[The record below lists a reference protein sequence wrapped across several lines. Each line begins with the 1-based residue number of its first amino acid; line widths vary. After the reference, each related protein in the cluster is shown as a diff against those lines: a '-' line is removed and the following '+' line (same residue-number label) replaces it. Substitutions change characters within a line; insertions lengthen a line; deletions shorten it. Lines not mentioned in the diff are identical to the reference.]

1 MKQSVHDPL
10 NNTIDDP
17 TRSVELVLGD
27 NDLTSVTQKV
37 SDIVLESKTPLAWY
51 VAFTFFAGLTG
62 ILFLMIAYLFVE
74 GVGVWG
80 LNNPVGWGWA
90 IVNFVF
96 WVGIGHAGT
105 LISAILFLLR
115 QKWRTSIN
123 RFAEAMTIFAVVCAG
138 IFPGIHVGRV
148 WVVYWLFPLPNY
160 QAMWPNFRSPL
171 LWDVF
176 AVGTYATVSLLFWYT
191 GMVPDLATLRD
202 RARNK
207 VQQILRLLGPG
218 LARQP
223 PPLAPL
229 REGLPAAGRSGH
241 AAGAVG
247 ALGGVLRLRHQSAA
261 RLAHDHLPALL
272 RGRRR
277 VQRLRHGGH
286 AAHSGAPVVRPEGD
300 HHAPSPGEHEQDH
313 PGHRFDGRLRLRHRV
328 LHRLVRRQ
336 PLRELR
342 LRQPGLRS
350 LRLGLLDHG
359 QLQRHHPAALLVQED
374 PHQHS
379 RSCGC
384 STSS

>member
-1 MKQSVHDPL
+1 MKSSVTDPL
-10 NNTIDDP
+10 NNTSDDP
-17 TRSVELVLGD
+17 TRPTELILGGHD
-27 NDLTSVTQKV
+27 FTTLTAKV
-37 SDIVLESKTPLAWY
+37 ADIVLERKTPRAWY
-51 VAFTFFAGLTG
+51 VAFAFTSGLTG
-62 ILFLMIAYLFVE
+62 VLFLMIGYLFIK

-123 RFAEAMTIFAVVCAG
+123 RFAEAMTIFAVICAG

-148 WVVYWLFPLPNY
+148 WVVYWLFPIPNY
-160 QAMWPNFRSPL
+160 QSMWPNFRSPL

-202 RARNK
+202 RAKNK
-207 VQQILRLLGPG
+207 IQQIIYGVPGPG
-218 LARQP
+218 LDRQQ
-223 PPLAPL
+223 PPLASL
-229 REGLPAAGRSGH
+229 REGLSAAGRTGY

-247 ALGGVLRLRHQSAA
+247 ALGSIFRLRHGPAA
-261 RLAHDHLPALL
+261 RLAHDHLSALL

-286 AAHSGAPVVRPEGD
+286 LPGAGAPVVRPERD
-300 HHAPSPGEHEQDH
+300 HHAAPPGEHEQDH
-313 PGHRFDGRLRLRHRV
+313 PGHRQHGRVRLRHRV

-336 PLRELR
+336 SLRVVRLREPR
-342 LRQPGLRS
+342 LRP

-359 QLQRHHPAALLVQED
+359 HLQRGHAPALLVQA
-374 PHQHS
+374 
-379 RSCGC
+379 GC
-384 STSS
+384 APRFR